1 VRDTQG
7 LFAAWI
13 VAGPDSLKIGLV
25 RNQQAAEMTLA
36 NVPFV
41 LTEVAHTAG
50 AFKRL
55 ILPKAVPS
63 IITASPAPSNNPLTV
78 LTDGTL
84 AADYGPVFTNGVR
97 NGIYKLD
104 LGSDKLI
111 SSITSWSHNQNG
123 NRVRQRFTLYGSS
136 AATDPGWNTQDA
148 ARFVALGTIDTASI
162 TAAEFVASSLRA
174 VDGQQLGRF
183 RWILWETTPVT
194 ELNEN
199 TAWQEFQV
207 VTE

>member
-1 VRDTQG
+1 M
-7 LFAAWI
+7 
-13 VAGPDSLKIGLV
+13 AGPDALKIGLV
-25 RNQQAAEMTLA
+25 RNQQATEVTLA

-41 LTEVAHTAG
+41 LTEAAHTAD

-55 ILPKAVPS
+55 ILPPAVPS
-63 IITASPAPSNNPLTV
+63 VITASPAPSNNPLTV

-84 AADYGPVFTNGVR
+84 AADYGPVFANGVR

-148 ARFVALGTIDTASI
+148 AMFVALGTIDTASI
-162 TAAEFVASSLRA
+162 TGGRVFGQFAACRGRSAVGAFSLDSVGNNPGDRT
-174 VDGQQLGRF
+174 G
-183 RWILWETTPVT
+183 
-194 ELNEN
+194 
-199 TAWQEFQV
+199 
-207 VTE
+207 